1 MPNQRLYIG
10 PNINMP
16 GLTTELK
23 GIDANGQSVQL
34 PVVSEKAV
42 TIFLNN
48 QEIITAMTLGDYLE
62 ELAVGFLFNQN
73 MIGAGD
79 KIEQIDYDEE
89 LSVMVVRT
97 NKKTNFEKKFQ
108 KKILTSGCAQGTLY
122 GDVVEKFETI
132 KISNEAKISVSQIIN
147 LSKKINMTPS
157 LYLKAGAIHGCVL
170 ASGDMPLI
178 YMEDI
183 GRHNAV
189 DKISGF
195 MFRQNISPDD
205 KIFYTT
211 GRLTSEMVL
220 KTVIMGLPILISRS
234 GFTEAGVSLARK
246 VGLTLIGRAR
256 GSRFV
261 ALSGVERIIF
271 DSKNSEE
278 ETTSDWSSAQSN
290 FNDEI
295 KLRLIKLLLG
305 FWQEDLRDA
314 LEVLINV

>member
-1 MPNQRLYIG
+1 MPKHHLYIG
-10 PNINMP
+10 PNVHMP
-16 GLTTELK
+16 GLTTQLIGK
-23 GIDANGQSVQL
+23 DANGQSVQL

-48 QEIITAMTLGDYLE
+48 QEIVTAMTLGDYLE
-62 ELAVGFLFNQN
+62 ELAIGFLFNQN
-73 MIGAGD
+73 MISAGD
-79 KIEQIDYDEE
+79 KIEQVDYDEE
-89 LSVMVVRT
+89 LSVVVVRT
-97 NKKTNFEKKFQ
+97 DKKTKFEKKFQ

-122 GDVVEKFETI
+122 GGIVEKFETI
-132 KISNEAKISVSQIIN
+132 KLPKEAKISVSQIIS
-147 LSKKINMTPS
+147 LSKNINTTPS

-170 ASGDMPLI
+170 ASGDTPLI

-195 MFRQNISPDD
+195 MFRQNISAVD
-205 KIFYTT
+205 KNFYTT

-261 ALSGVERIIF
+261 VMSGIERIIF
-271 DSKNSEE
+271 DKKYLDEE
-278 ETTSDWSSAQSN
+278 YTNDRSSAQSS
-290 FNDEI
+290 FNDET
-295 KLRLIKLLLG
+295 KL
-305 FWQEDLRDA
+305 
-314 LEVLINV
+314 